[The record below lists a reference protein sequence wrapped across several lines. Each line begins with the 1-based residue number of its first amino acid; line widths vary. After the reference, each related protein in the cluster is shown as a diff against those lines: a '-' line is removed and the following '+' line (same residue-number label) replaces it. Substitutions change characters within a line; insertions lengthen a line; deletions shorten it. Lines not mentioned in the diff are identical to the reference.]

1 MAEEQK
7 ILSIID
13 YINQNNI
20 CNKYLNKLKNIIGSS
35 NVEILSRVKEKQSA
49 LDKMKVRHFVSAN
62 QISDFVG
69 YMIIT
74 DTVEDVYKIKN
85 KIEND
90 LGNCLEEDYIK
101 NPKNGYKSIHLN
113 YLVEKDIPL
122 EIQIKTK
129 QIKQFGWQ
137 RVSCT
142 TQHQRHSQQSV
153 TAENTAEVV
162 WGVRDFL
169 AFCV

>member
-101 NPKNGYKSIHLN
+101 NPKN

-129 QIKQFGWQ
+129 QMKAAQDIVHDKIYKNFNLSEELRSVLSNLVFLKVLKQ
-137 RVSCT
+137 
-142 TQHQRHSQQSV
+142 
-153 TAENTAEVV
+153 
-162 WGVRDFL
+162 
-169 AFCV
+169 

>member
-20 CNKYLNKLKNIIGSS
+20 CNKYLNKLKNIIGNS

-85 KIEND
+85 KIEN
-90 LGNCLEEDYIK
+90 CLEEDYIK

-129 QIKQFGWQ
+129 QMKAAQDIVHDKIYKNFNLSEELRSVLSNLVFLKVLKQ
-137 RVSCT
+137 
-142 TQHQRHSQQSV
+142 
-153 TAENTAEVV
+153 
-162 WGVRDFL
+162 
-169 AFCV
+169 

>member
-129 QIKQFGWQ
+129 QMKAAQDIVHDIVHDKIYKNFNLSEELRSVLSNLVFLKVLKQ
-137 RVSCT
+137 
-142 TQHQRHSQQSV
+142 
-153 TAENTAEVV
+153 
-162 WGVRDFL
+162 
-169 AFCV
+169 

>member
-74 DTVEDVYKIKN
+74 DTVEDVY
-85 KIEND
+85 ND

-129 QIKQFGWQ
+129 QMKAAQDIVHDKIYKNFNLSEELRSVLSNLVFLKVLKQ
-137 RVSCT
+137 
-142 TQHQRHSQQSV
+142 
-153 TAENTAEVV
+153 
-162 WGVRDFL
+162 
-169 AFCV
+169 

>member
-90 LGNCLEEDYIK
+90 LGNCLEDYIK

-129 QIKQFGWQ
+129 QMKAAQDIVHDKIYKNFNLSEELRSVLSNLVFLKVLKQ
-137 RVSCT
+137 
-142 TQHQRHSQQSV
+142 
-153 TAENTAEVV
+153 
-162 WGVRDFL
+162 
-169 AFCV
+169 